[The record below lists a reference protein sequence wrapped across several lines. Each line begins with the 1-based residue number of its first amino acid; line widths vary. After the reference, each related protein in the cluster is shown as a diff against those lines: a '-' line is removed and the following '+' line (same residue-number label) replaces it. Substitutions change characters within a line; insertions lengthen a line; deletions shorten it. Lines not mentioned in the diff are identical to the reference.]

1 MKYMGTYRASQK
13 WGCSQATIR
22 KWCNEGKI
30 PGADHDKKGSPWRI
44 PEDTED
50 FTEKYMGTYK
60 ASQIWGYSQATIR
73 KWCNEGKIPG
83 AEHDKKGSPW
93 RIPENTQCPVKK

>member
-13 WGCSQATIR
+13 WGC
-22 KWCNEGKI
+22 
-30 PGADHDKKGSPWRI
+30 
-44 PEDTED
+44 
-50 FTEKYMGTYK
+50 
-60 ASQIWGYSQATIR
+60 SQATIR